1 MKKLIT
7 AIDFSK
13 CSLHALEYSIN
24 LANTVEADVEMVW
37 VDTHHDSDS
46 DLAVV
51 KREHRMEIKEQFE
64 ELVERYSANLK
75 TGELN
80 YKIRKGKVY
89 QEVANQAK
97 YDDASM
103 IITGSHGVSGYEKFW
118 IGSNAY
124 RIVSSAPCPVLTI
137 RLDYAFRPVIS
148 RIILPIDSTLETRQK
163 VPYTV
168 RLAKF
173 HNSTINI
180 IAVYSTSVKAIQR
193 KVDQYAEQTALFI
206 HQHGIH
212 VELNV
217 IEAENI
223 TNAIINHAEKTDA
236 DLISI
241 MTEQESTPANL
252 LLGPYAQQMINNSP
266 IPVLTTQA
274 TEIQKITTGF

>member
-13 CSLHALEYSIN
+13 CSLHALEYTIN
-24 LANTVEADVEMVW
+24 LANTVDADVEMIW
-37 VDTHHDSDS
+37 VDTHHDSETE
-46 DLAVV
+46 LAAAN
-51 KREHRMEIKEQFE
+51 RELRMEAKRQFE
-64 ELVERYSANLK
+64 EIIERYSADLK
-75 TGELN
+75 TGTLN

-103 IITGSHGVSGYEKFW
+103 ILTGSHGVSGYEKFW
-118 IGSNAY
+118 VGSNTY

-137 RLDYAFRPVIS
+137 RLDYAFKPVIN

-173 HNSTINI
+173 YNSIINV
-180 IAVYSTSVKAIQR
+180 IAVYGSSVKAIQR
-193 KVDQYAEQTALFI
+193 KVDQYAEQTAVFV
-206 HQHGIH
+206 HQHGIK

-217 IEAENI
+217 IEADNI
-223 TNAIINHAEKTDA
+223 TNAIIQHAEQTDA

-241 MTEQESTPANL
+241 MTEQESSPANL

-274 TEIQKITTGF
+274 TEIQKITNAF